1 MALRGTYGSRATK
14 EKAEEDAERK
24 GILSGLSRRPSVT
37 SSSASTS
44 KIPASSWF
52 SRGKQTRMAAA
63 PPNSKSET
71 SSNKAGGTS
80 QRDIGS
86 MSSKSES
93 GIDAIPQSSRA
104 LGLGIST
111 PKPMSSAPARH
122 QEKRQPRVLRRK
134 ASSVDQHSRYA
145 HTTFSVSSEPVPKRP
160 LRETASTPDR
170 YGDSSSGSVLG
181 IAIPTVSSPVSYL
194 PGPRTMNYNQ
204 ATSSSIMASYNGRQ
218 QPATASTQNLPQPT
232 PSFAHSSGSS
242 TRRSESPGS
251 FSRTSTPTSM
261 SSYSPGISV
270 PAKSPLHPRQ
280 LSPTGSRPPVTRR
293 YGVTPRR
300 EDPNIPGARGLPA
313 LRESATSSSSSS
325 TVKGVERIEGSRIG
339 RFGTG
344 LASPASIMPTS
355 ATSEKM
361 LRPQGEAKAPGTHD
375 YPRDSTTQRL
385 LEAMSD
391 PETEE
396 MPRPWKSTASPILR
410 MGPPLTRT
418 VPTRPS
424 RENTPK
430 LDNCVE
436 PPHVIQSNLNR
447 LITTGYK
454 RRDSIDRPFP
464 IDAETEGL
472 RAARPALG
480 RSPSSASSIKAK
492 PSRLQSPS
500 PGTTGLPRLRTVEKP
515 LTRDTPLLD
524 VSAKPGW
531 GTNDPSPVSGGSNK
545 SSTSRFGLF
554 AKRTK
559 SPLDAATTESAERA
573 AKKGPAAGTGHEGYG
588 KYARRG
594 RSGST
599 STSASRGRSTS
610 TGYSGSAARPSNSRK
625 SSFTSRDEPEMDNF
639 LRDRLTPVVI
649 SGGGPP
655 SDDHNNEADFYS
667 TSSGESCLGMKLTH
681 SHIRDLT
688 STVEPY
694 NYRYFRRDPRN
705 MPDAQD
711 FTRPTVQDADRADL
725 SRRAPNLA
733 ARRSLH
739 RSQLLKE
746 GEPLKL
752 PAPINTRVLAP
763 APIIDSRDTTQSFVV
778 HTDDSSLLLPESNS
792 EGREG
797 NWLKSRKSEKPAK
810 SPGKWNFFQWVHAT
824 PKTRVASDFPEDE
837 ESIRELPATISRLPE
852 LRSVAHYAMLDG
864 NDRPDFEDME
874 SQPHEND
881 NNQLNSTMSPVL
893 PMADE
898 RFDVRKKDYHI
909 SPLLPS
915 PPNFPAEFAHLRR
928 EPSPSVHLR
937 QPGAPASVSIEPVTL
952 PKPRQPRLQQVGR
965 IPRVISKRD
974 RLHKPPPQSFSRPF
988 MRTPLVDNELS
999 TLESQREDL
1008 QNAERPV
1015 LGVQTEL
1022 LPPHAWGETDSGKP
1036 ASAPVGSNNT
1046 RSPSGRAEFLSFMP
1060 RINSENSG
1068 ASGSS
1073 SSDVLSLTTTAVLP
1087 PPGTALSEDE
1097 VWNEYDDFLDNVG
1110 NRACQVKDLL
1120 NQQPIPG
1127 KSQWTPEPLH
1137 IRKES
1142 LVTGSA
1148 NSPLK
1153 ISFPVSS
1160 GAPPSHGLPDP
1171 PGKPGLP
1178 VPSQFADVTSVTSSF
1193 SDTFA
1198 GYGYPNRSSINRKRS
1213 SVSSGSCYSSDS
1225 LQSRH
1230 GDMTGRSTNTVA
1242 ENTNTGPG
1250 PQSSLRFSALMTS
1263 RWLSFGRVLF
1273 SPVHMEIQ
1281 SNRQDRV
1288 LVLDGLGNDDWSF
1301 YCALTY
1307 PDATVYNLSSFRRT
1321 STSSE
1326 RKSDVDGY
1334 GSPSNHRQI
1343 YHTSMQHPF
1352 PFPKGFFTAAVFRF
1366 PVASTEDAYFNAVS
1380 ECKRVLRPGGFLEM
1394 SILDLDMVNMGN
1406 RARRAVRTLKVKMQI
1421 AKPEVSLKPVSD
1433 NVQKMLGRRGFEN
1446 LSRCTVS
1453 VPVSGSLSDSRAG
1466 SFDEKDMSLGDMLKD
1481 PSQQG
1486 DESITKMVSEV
1497 GRWWYSRCYETS
1509 VLPDNDIESSIWTD
1523 KALLRECEKRETG
1536 FKLLICYAQKP
1547 LAPRRRTVSM

>member
-1 MALRGTYGSRATK
+1 MASHGAYGSRATK
-14 EKAEEDAERK
+14 KPEDDAERK
-24 GILSGLSRRPSVT
+24 GTLSGSSRRSSVT
-37 SSSASTS
+37 TAPASTS
-44 KIPASSWF
+44 RIPASSWF
-52 SRGKQTRMAAA
+52 SRGKQPRAATA
-63 PPNSKSET
+63 PQSSKSET
-71 SSNKAGGTS
+71 SSNKATGTS
-80 QRDIGS
+80 QRATES
-86 MSSKSES
+86 MSSRSEP
-93 GIDAIPQSSRA
+93 GTRVTPQPSRA
-104 LGLGIST
+104 LGLGISA
-111 PKPMSSAPARH
+111 PKPMSSVPAIH

-134 ASSVDQHSRYA
+134 ASSIDQHSRYA
-145 HTTFSVSSEPVPKRP
+145 HTTPSVSSEPVPTRP
-160 LRETASTPDR
+160 LRETASNPDR
-170 YGDSSSGSVLG
+170 YGDSYSGSVLG

-194 PGPRTMNYNQ
+194 PGPRTMDYNQ
-204 ATSSSIMASYNGRQ
+204 ATSSSIMANYSRRQ
-218 QPATASTQNLPQPT
+218 QSATASTQNLPQPT

-242 TRRSESPGS
+242 TRRSESPS
-251 FSRTSTPTSM
+251 AFSRTSTPTSM

-280 LSPTGSRPPVTRR
+280 LSPSRSRPPVTRR

-300 EDPNIPGARGLPA
+300 EDLDVPGTRGLPA

-325 TVKGVERIEGSRIG
+325 TVKGVERTEGSRIG
-339 RFGTG
+339 RLGPS
-344 LASPASIMPTS
+344 LVLPPSSMPTYMS
-355 ATSEKM
+355 SEKVIPS
-361 LRPQGEAKAPGTHD
+361 RAEAKSPGTYD
-375 YPRDSTTQRL
+375 FPSDSTTQRL
-385 LEAMSD
+385 LDAMSE
-391 PETEE
+391 PEMEE
-396 MPRPWKSTASPILR
+396 MPRPRKSTASPILR

-430 LDNCVE
+430 LDHYFE
-436 PPHVIQSNLNR
+436 PPHVIHSNLNR
-447 LITTGYK
+447 LMTTGHK
-454 RRDSIDRPFP
+454 RRESMDMPFSADVGTEALTVIRP
-464 IDAETEGL
+464 T
-472 RAARPALG
+472 LG
-480 RSPSSASSIKAK
+480 RSPSSSSSVKVK
-492 PSRLQSPS
+492 PSRLPS
-500 PGTTGLPRLRTVEKP
+500 PPPGITGPSRLRAAETS
-515 LTRDTPLLD
+515 LTKIIPIMD
-524 VSAKPGW
+524 VSDKTGRV
-531 GTNDPSPVSGGSNK
+531 TNELSPLSAGSNK
-545 SSTSRFGLF
+545 SSSRFGF
-554 AKRTK
+554 FGRRTK
-559 SPLDAATTESAERA
+559 SPVEIVPAESAERA
-573 AKKGPAAGTGHEGYG
+573 AKKGPTAGTGHEGYG

-599 STSASRGRSTS
+599 STSASRGRSAS
-610 TGYSGSAARPSNSRK
+610 TGYSGSAVRPSNSRK
-625 SSFTSRDEPEMDNF
+625 SSLTSRDEPEMDDF

-649 SGGGPP
+649 SGGGLT
-655 SDDHNNEADFYS
+655 SDGRNSEAGLYR
-667 TSSGESCLGMKLTH
+667 TSSGESSLGMISAHSPVRELTFAA
-681 SHIRDLT
+681 
-688 STVEPY
+688 EPY
-694 NYRYFRRDPRN
+694 DYLFFRRDTEIE
-705 MPDAQD
+705 PDTQGFAGHAGQSSD
-711 FTRPTVQDADRADL
+711 ALEISRSAPT
-725 SRRAPNLA
+725 LA

-746 GEPLKL
+746 AEPSKL

-763 APIIDSRDTTQSFVV
+763 APIIETDDTMQSSVI
-778 HTDDSSLLLPESNS
+778 HTDDSSLLLTKSIS

-810 SPGKWNFFQWVHAT
+810 SPRKWNFFQRVHAN
-824 PKTRVASDFPEDE
+824 PKTHVAPDFPEDE
-837 ESIRELPATISRLPE
+837 ESIRELPVTISSVPK
-852 LRSVAHYAMLDG
+852 LRSVAHYAILDG
-864 NDRPDFEDME
+864 NDRADFDDIEG
-874 SQPHEND
+874 QLHETD
-881 NNQLNSTMSPVL
+881 SIQQNSTVSSIPA
-893 PMADE
+893 MADE
-898 RFDVRKKDYHI
+898 GSGIRKQNYYT

-915 PPNFPAEFAHLRR
+915 PPKFPAEFAHLRR
-928 EPSPSVHLR
+928 EPSPSVYLR
-937 QPGAPASVSIEPVTL
+937 QSEAPAHAPIGYTTL

-988 MRTPLVDNELS
+988 MRTPIVDNELS
-999 TLESQREDL
+999 SLESQREDL
-1008 QNAERPV
+1008 RNAERPI

-1022 LPPHAWGETDSGKP
+1022 LPPHAWGEPDSAKP

-1046 RSPSGRAEFLSFMP
+1046 RSPPGRAEFLRFMP
-1060 RINSENSG
+1060 RIDSDTSG
-1068 ASGSS
+1068 VSGSS
-1073 SSDVLSLTTTAVLP
+1073 SSGVLSLTTTAVLP

-1110 NRACQVKDLL
+1110 HRASQAKDFLS
-1120 NQQPIPG
+1120 QQPIPRKG
-1127 KSQWTPEPLH
+1127 QWTPEPLH

-1148 NSPLK
+1148 SSPPKMNL
-1153 ISFPVSS
+1153 PVSA

-1171 PGKPGLP
+1171 PGKPALP
-1178 VPSQFADVTSVTSSF
+1178 TPASSVDVTSTPVSF
-1193 SDTFA
+1193 SDIFA
-1198 GYGYPNRSSINRKRS
+1198 GYGDRYRSSIASKRES
-1213 SVSSGSCYSSDS
+1213 GSSGSRYSSES
-1225 LQSRH
+1225 LQSRRDYAS
-1230 GDMTGRSTNTVA
+1230 GRRSTDNVA
-1242 ENTNTGPG
+1242 EKTNAGPG

-1273 SPVHMEIQ
+1273 SPAHMEIQ

-1326 RKSDVDGY
+1326 RKREIDGY

-1343 YHTSMQHPF
+1343 YHTGMKHPF

-1366 PVASTEDAYFNAVS
+1366 PVASSEDAYFNAIS

-1406 RARRAVRTLKVKMQI
+1406 RARRAVRTLKVRMQI
-1421 AKPEVSLKPVSD
+1421 TEPEVSLKPVSD
-1433 NVQKMLGRRGFEN
+1433 NIQKMLGRRGFEN

-1486 DESITKMVSEV
+1486 DESITKMVSKV
-1497 GRWWYSRCYETS
+1497 GRWWYTRCYEMS
-1509 VLPDNDIESSIWTD
+1509 VLPDSDVKGSIWTD

>member
-1 MALRGTYGSRATK
+1 MASRGAYGSRATTK
-14 EKAEEDAERK
+14 PDENVERK
-24 GILSGLSRRPSVT
+24 ETLSGSSRRPSIAAT
-37 SSSASTS
+37 SASAS

-52 SRGKQTRMAAA
+52 SRGKQTRVVAA
-63 PPNSKSET
+63 PQSSKFET
-71 SSNKAGGTS
+71 SSNKASGTS
-80 QRDIGS
+80 QRALES
-86 MSSKSES
+86 MSSRSEP
-93 GIDAIPQSSRA
+93 GTRVIPQPSRA
-104 LGLGIST
+104 LGLGISA
-111 PKPMSSAPARH
+111 PKPMSSAPTIH

-145 HTTFSVSSEPVPKRP
+145 HTTSSVSSEPVPTRP

-181 IAIPTVSSPVSYL
+181 IAVPTVSSPISYL

-204 ATSSSIMASYNGRQ
+204 ATSSSIMANYSRRQ
-218 QPATASTQNLPQPT
+218 QSATASTQNLPQPT

-280 LSPTGSRPPVTRR
+280 LSPTRSRPPVTRR
-293 YGVTPRR
+293 YGVTSRR
-300 EDPNIPGARGLPA
+300 DDLDIPGTRGLPA

-325 TVKGVERIEGSRIG
+325 TVKGAERTEGSRIG
-339 RFGTG
+339 RLGTP
-344 LASPASIMPTS
+344 LVSPPPTIPTYGS
-355 ATSEKM
+355 SEQVR
-361 LRPQGEAKAPGTHD
+361 RPQDEAKGPGTYG
-375 YPRDSTTQRL
+375 YPSDSTTQRL
-385 LEAMSD
+385 LEAMS
-391 PETEE
+391 ESEMEE
-396 MPRPWKSTASPILR
+396 MPRPRKSTASPILR

-430 LDNCVE
+430 LDNYFE

-447 LITTGYK
+447 LMTTGHK
-454 RRDSIDRPFP
+454 RRESMDRAFP
-464 IDAETEGL
+464 LDAGTEAPKVTRL
-472 RAARPALG
+472 TLG
-480 RSPSSASSIKAK
+480 RSPSSASSVNMK
-492 PSRLQSPS
+492 PSRLPSPS
-500 PGTTGLPRLRTVEKP
+500 PGTTGPPRPRTTETS
-515 LTRDTPLLD
+515 LTRDIPIMEASVKNSRLTNEASPL
-524 VSAKPGW
+524 SA
-531 GTNDPSPVSGGSNK
+531 GSNN
-545 SSTSRFGLF
+545 SSSRFGLF

-559 SPLDAATTESAERA
+559 SPLGTVPAESAERA

-610 TGYSGSAARPSNSRK
+610 TGYSGSAVRPSNSRK
-625 SSFTSRDEPEMDNF
+625 SSFTSRDEREMDDF

-649 SGGGPP
+649 SGGGLT
-655 SDDHNNEADFYS
+655 SDDPNSEADLYR
-667 TSSGESCLGMKLTH
+667 TSSGESSLGMRSTH
-681 SHIRDLT
+681 SPVREPT
-688 STVEPY
+688 SAAEPY
-694 NYRYFRRDPRN
+694 DYRFFRSDTRN
-705 MPDAQD
+705 EPDTQA
-711 FTRPTVQDADRADL
+711 FTGHTGQSAGGAEMSRSAPT
-725 SRRAPNLA
+725 LA

-746 GEPLKL
+746 AEPLKL
-752 PAPINTRVLAP
+752 PTPINTRVLAP
-763 APIIDSRDTTQSFVV
+763 APIIDSRDTAQSSVI
-778 HTDDSSLLLPESNS
+778 HTDDSSLLLTASIS

-797 NWLKSRKSEKPAK
+797 NWLKSRKSEKPVK
-810 SPGKWNFFQWVHAT
+810 SPRKWNFFQRVHAT
-824 PKTRVASDFPEDE
+824 PKNYVASALPEDE
-837 ESIRELPATISRLPE
+837 EGISQLPVTISRLPE

-864 NDRPDFEDME
+864 NDRADFNDIE
-874 SQPHEND
+874 SQPLESASI
-881 NNQLNSTMSPVL
+881 QQNSNMSSVPA
-893 PMADE
+893 MADE
-898 RFDVRKKDYHI
+898 VSDVRKQNYHT

-915 PPNFPAEFAHLRR
+915 PPKFPAEFAHLRR
-928 EPSPSVHLR
+928 EPSPSLNLR
-937 QPGAPASVSIEPVTL
+937 QREVSAPASIEPMTL

-988 MRTPLVDNELS
+988 MRTPVIDNELS

-1008 QNAERPV
+1008 WNAERPI

-1022 LPPHAWGETDSGKP
+1022 LPPHAWGEPDSAKP
-1036 ASAPVGSNNT
+1036 ASAPVGFNS
-1046 RSPSGRAEFLSFMP
+1046 RRIPPGRAEFLKFMP
-1060 RINSENSG
+1060 RIDSEISG
-1068 ASGSS
+1068 ISGSS
-1073 SSDVLSLTTTAVLP
+1073 SSGVLSTTTTAMLP
-1087 PPGTALSEDE
+1087 LPGTALSEDE
-1097 VWNEYDDFLDNVG
+1097 VWNEYDDFLDSVG
-1110 NRACQVKDLL
+1110 HRASQAKDLL
-1120 NQQPIPG
+1120 NQQPVPR

-1148 NSPLK
+1148 NSPPK
-1153 ISFPVSS
+1153 IRLPVSS
-1160 GAPPSHGLPDP
+1160 GTPPSHGLPDP
-1171 PGKPGLP
+1171 PGKS
-1178 VPSQFADVTSVTSSF
+1178 VHQTPSPIADVTSTPMSF
-1193 SDTFA
+1193 SDIFA
-1198 GYGYPNRSSINRKRS
+1198 GYGDRHRSSITSKRE
-1213 SVSSGSCYSSDS
+1213 SVSSASHYSSDS

-1230 GDMTGRSTNTVA
+1230 DNMSGRRSTDTVA
-1242 ENTNTGPG
+1242 EKTNTGPG

-1273 SPVHMEIQ
+1273 SPAHMEIQ

-1307 PDATVYNLSSFRRT
+1307 PSATVYNLSSFRRT

-1326 RKSDVDGY
+1326 RKREVDGY

-1343 YHTSMQHPF
+1343 YHNSMRHPF

-1366 PVASTEDAYFNAVS
+1366 PVASSEDAYFNAIS

-1406 RARRAVRTLKVKMQI
+1406 RARRAIRTLKVRMQT

-1433 NVQKMLGRRGFEN
+1433 NIQKMLGRRGFEN

-1466 SFDEKDMSLGDMLKD
+1466 SFDGQDMSLGDMLKD

-1486 DESITKMVSEV
+1486 DESITKMVSKV
-1497 GRWWYSRCYETS
+1497 GRWWYTRCYEMS
-1509 VLPDNDIESSIWTD
+1509 ILPDSDIESSIWTD
-1523 KALLRECEKRETG
+1523 KALLRECEKSETG